1 MNAIDRSTAI
11 ESIAARATRS
21 AATAAR
27 RGTEN
32 RGWSGGFSKAA
43 QRGMGIDYPAGATA
57 ADREIIAAALTDLGF
72 TVRPNCEWSPR
83 WGLNTFV
90 SFTVTATG

>member
-1 MNAIDRSTAI
+1 MNTTDRNTAI
-11 ESIAARATRS
+11 NHIAARATMI

-43 QRGMGIDYPAGATA
+43 QRAMGIGYPAGSTAT
-57 ADREIIAAALTDLGF
+57 DRDTIAAALTDRGF
-72 TVRPNCEWSPR
+72 TVRTNSEWTPR
-83 WGLNTFV
+83 WGRDTFV